1 MSALRAYRRK
11 DPKEL
16 VMKHLFPLILLALV
30 LIPISTLSQSNSPQ
44 SPVEISGEPRHHPK
58 FG

>member
-1 MSALRAYRRK
+1 
-11 DPKEL
+11 
-16 VMKHLFPLILLALV
+16 MKHLFPLILLALV